1 MCFYFIYFFIH
12 WMKSIFLSWALVIS
26 FPETNVNAMCSR
38 LSHSCVSIN
47 IAISIKWPFL
57 KLEPP
62 VLGWGKVFTVLYCAS
77 MTLWPMPCEWELFMS
92 AGRNSPQINSWT
104 VLVFSCIKRVL
115 LLLSQSTGM
124 AFRPDDQQH
133 HKLPLISSWYYLWY
147 WALGTWTTLFLSVCV
162 LPHNDH
168 L

>member
-1 MCFYFIYFFIH
+1 MCFLLLLVVVVVMRSETLPS
-12 WMKSIFLSWALVIS
+12 MKSTFLSWALVIR
-26 FPETNVNAMCSR
+26 FP
-38 LSHSCVSIN
+38 CVSGWVIPVHL
-47 IAISIKWPFL
+47 STTFP

-62 VLGWGKVFTVLYCAS
+62 VLGWGTIFTVLYCAS
-77 MTLWPMPCEWELFMS
+77 MTPWPMPCEWELFMS

-104 VLVFSCIKRVL
+104 VLVFSCMKRVL

-133 HKLPLISSWYYLWY
+133 HKSPLISSWYYLWY